1 MHLHFFA
8 SCFSTDGASPRRWC
22 RALGLSSTLP
32 AQPGCWAPPHPRGV
46 PPRPGGGRAG
56 AHHEAPARCGGL
68 PLPRGGAGAFGSV
81 AGWSACNWGGGGGSP
96 PKPVGEGSIPP
107 THPGIQP
114 LVPSSLY
121 PEATCLDVGARRD
134 HPAWHGGLVARPCL
148 WAWPSADK
156 MTFFWPK
163 CCFCGAILG

>member
-1 MHLHFFA
+1 MAPLQG
-8 SCFSTDGASPRRWC
+8 DGAGPWGSRPPSR
-22 RALGLSSTLP
+22 P
-32 AQPGCWAPPHPRGV
+32 NPGAG
-46 PPRPGGGRAG
+46 PRPTLAACHPDLVVAVLVRIMKHQPAAGGCPCPGAVPVPSGRWLVGRRAI
-56 AHHEAPARCGGL
+56 
-68 PLPRGGAGAFGSV
+68 
-81 AGWSACNWGGGGGSP
+81 GGGGGSP